1 VIIIA
6 QPADV
11 KRVKQN
17 EPLSELS
24 PAEVERAAAQDNY
37 AKIVGSTLVKH
48 YPGIEWK
55 VTIRLGKSGGIAY
68 VQVPRISSQFG
79 MVVHLSDTAFELE
92 EEARLGGGELLER
105 FGITRNAAGAEADLR
120 RLRRDFRGEAIG
132 AAQGEQT

>member
-1 VIIIA
+1 VIIVA
-6 QPADV
+6 QPSDV
-11 KRVKQN
+11 KRVKQG
-17 EPLSELS
+17 EPLAELT
-24 PAEVERAAAQDNY
+24 PAERARVEAQDNY

-48 YPGIEWK
+48 YPGIQWK
-55 VTIRLGKSGGIAY
+55 VTIRVGKQGGIAY

-132 AAQGEQT
+132 AAKGEQS